1 MANFFL
7 FAISAIICAGA
18 WFVFRGR
25 FGRFGVY
32 LGRFFIAGALVAASS
47 AFTGDEFE
55 TNTFIGNSL
64 LGFVFINIGTII
76 YYRFSTILEG
86 VFSFFSNGESE
97 NDNGHLRG
105 ARLVTGKQ
113 LQKILNRTYANHI
126 N

>member
-1 MANFFL
+1 MINFFL

-18 WFVFRGR
+18 WFVSRGR

-32 LGRFFIAGALVAASS
+32 LGRFFIAGALVGASS
-47 AFTGDEFE
+47 AFTGDEFVI
-55 TNTFIGNSL
+55 NTFIGNAL

-113 LQKILNRTYANHI
+113 LQKCS
-126 N
+126 